1 MAEYQLHCFGESG
14 NSYRV
19 ALMLELTGSD
29 WEPVFVDYFN
39 GETRGSD
46 YREMSVM
53 GEAPVLARGDL
64 RLTQSGVILDYLADE
79 TGRFGGATPEEKRE
93 IWRWVLFDNHKLSSF
108 TAIRRFLLT
117 LTKAGESPV
126 TDFLAQRMDG
136 AWSVLESHLKD
147 RAFVVAERPTVADIS
162 LCGYLFYSDELV
174 WPLERYPAISAWLE
188 RIRALPGWKP
198 PYELMPRALPV
209 SAR

>member
-39 GETRGSD
+39 GETRGPG

-53 GEAPVLARGDL
+53 GEAPVLTRGDL
-64 RLTQSGVILDYLADE
+64 HLTQSGVILDYLADE
-79 TGRFGGATPEEKRE
+79 TARFGGATPEEKRE
-93 IWRWVLFDNHKLSSF
+93 IWRWILFDNHKLSSF
-108 TAIRRFLLT
+108 TALRRFLLT
-117 LTKAGESPV
+117 LTKAGDSPV
-126 TDFLAQRMDG
+126 TEFLAQRMDG
-136 AWSVLESHLKD
+136 AWSVLDAHLKD
-147 RAFVVAERPTVADIS
+147 RAFVVAERPTIADLS
-162 LCGYLFYSDELV
+162 LCGYLFYGDELV

-209 SAR
+209 AAR